1 MSSKKVA
8 PRIPSSN
15 TGGSLRS
22 TPARVEAE
30 QRRLA
35 EKEEKQKLLAEL
47 LNQNAQGQ
55 ISEKDKKTITKL
67 QKQLGIQ
74 SFSEA
79 VQTES
84 ETVRPATNADTSAV
98 GSAVPEVESHIDTTG
113 NASEHAKRA
122 TNGVAPGT
130 RTAEPTVNSQTKPQY
145 SESGTEDGDGHEQNP
160 RTHSQGRQAPSSSP
174 GAKEQAVKARRKKAT
189 GTQSNIVEA
198 MRKAGVEVV
207 EEGFITVGSNIWMV
221 YGYGL
226 PNAAKYE
233 MKVLGY
239 CDENKLKTLQWLSS
253 TGNRISQL
261 KNENGRR
268 QYSYDN
274 IESLDAATVL
284 PYGRRKGKRGLH
296 DNETV
301 SKKPRFRLTLVQVK
315 WRNLLPEHKSLSK
328 NGRTWEPRSDL
339 LGMVREIYKAQLDR
353 EIFELCGRQDVRYE
367 SWLKDNQKSH
377 LAILK
382 RPPTPLPGK
391 LEWISDRNDARKEAA
406 RTRTARQRP
415 PGVRSSEDAQRRA
428 KHQRNGPKNKRKR
441 RDGQKEDEDGD
452 EDEDEEEEESE
463 DDKSDEEEGRSS
475 ASGKATSKSP
485 KGSRVR
491 IQNAE
496 GVKPRAPEKKNFSY
510 LSYLF
515 SLLAPLGMTPDDLD
529 KEENKDLREKWD
541 GDWEK
546 FKKDMEKDGWTC
558 VGLKPKR

>member
-1 MSSKKVA
+1 
-8 PRIPSSN
+8 
-15 TGGSLRS
+15 
-22 TPARVEAE
+22 
-30 QRRLA
+30 
-35 EKEEKQKLLAEL
+35 
-47 LNQNAQGQ
+47 
-55 ISEKDKKTITKL
+55 
-67 QKQLGIQ
+67 
-74 SFSEA
+74 
-79 VQTES
+79 
-84 ETVRPATNADTSAV
+84 
-98 GSAVPEVESHIDTTG
+98 
-113 NASEHAKRA
+113 
-122 TNGVAPGT
+122 
-130 RTAEPTVNSQTKPQY
+130 
-145 SESGTEDGDGHEQNP
+145 
-160 RTHSQGRQAPSSSP
+160 
-174 GAKEQAVKARRKKAT
+174 
-189 GTQSNIVEA
+189 
-198 MRKAGVEVV
+198 
-207 EEGFITVGSNIWMV
+207 
-221 YGYGL
+221 
-226 PNAAKYE
+226 
-233 MKVLGY
+233 
-239 CDENKLKTLQWLSS
+239 
-253 TGNRISQL
+253 
-261 KNENGRR
+261 
-268 QYSYDN
+268 
-274 IESLDAATVL
+274 
-284 PYGRRKGKRGLH
+284 
-296 DNETV
+296 
-301 SKKPRFRLTLVQVK
+301 
-315 WRNLLPEHKSLSK
+315 
-328 NGRTWEPRSDL
+328 
-339 LGMVREIYKAQLDR
+339 MVREIYKAQLDR

-415 PGVRSSEDAQRRA
+415 PGVRSLEDAQRRV

-475 ASGKATSKSP
+475 ASGKAISKSP

-496 GVKPRAPEKKNFSY
+496 GVKPLAPEKKNFSY